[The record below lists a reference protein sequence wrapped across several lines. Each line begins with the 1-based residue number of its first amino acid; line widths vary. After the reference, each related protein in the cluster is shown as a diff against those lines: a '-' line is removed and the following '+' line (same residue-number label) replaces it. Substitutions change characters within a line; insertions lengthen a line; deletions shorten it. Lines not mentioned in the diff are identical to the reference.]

1 MRKERI
7 LSKFSL
13 FFGAGTALCT
23 PFEQNGELDLESY
36 RKLLRFQL
44 DEGIDALLVC
54 GTTGEAPTLSD
65 DEAITLLRE
74 TVKTVQKSVPV
85 IMGVGSN
92 CTAHAAEKARR
103 AEKNGA
109 DALLAVTPY
118 YNKCTPEGLVR
129 HYREIASAT
138 SLPIIAYTVPSR
150 TSMTIPPSVWGELFA
165 IPNMIGIKDATGD
178 IAYGAQFLS
187 CLGSESCLWSGNDNA
202 TLPLLSLGSDGVISV
217 LSNIKPKETSRL
229 CHAFREGK
237 IEESQALSRSLLPL
251 SDALFCEVNPI
262 PVKAAL
268 SLLGICKP
276 YCRLPLTR
284 ASEGTFKKLERLL
297 ISLRSNDNLPS
308 AE

>member
-1 MRKERI
+1 M
-7 LSKFSL
+7 SKFSL
-13 FFGAGTALCT
+13 FFGAATALCT
-23 PFEQNGELDLESY
+23 PFEQNGALDLESF

-65 DEAITLLRE
+65 DEAATLLCE

-138 SLPIIAYTVPSR
+138 SLPVIVYTVPSR
-150 TSMTIPPSVWGELFA
+150 TGMTIPPSVWGELFA
-165 IPNMIGIKDATGD
+165 IPNVIGIKDATGD
-178 IAYGAQFLS
+178 VAYGVQFLS
-187 CLGSESCLWSGNDNA
+187 RLGGESCLWSGNDNA

-217 LSNIKPKETSRL
+217 LSNIKPKETSAL
-229 CHAFREGK
+229 CHDFREDK
-237 IEESQALSRSLLPL
+237 IREAQALAASLLPL
-251 SDALFCEVNPI
+251 ADTLFCEVNPI

-284 ASEGTFKKLERLL
+284 ASESTFQRLNAHL
-297 ISLRSNDNLPS
+297 K
-308 AE
+308 A

>member
-1 MRKERI
+1 M
-7 LSKFSL
+7 SKFSL
-13 FFGAGTALCT
+13 FFGAATALCT
-23 PFEQNGELDLESY
+23 PFEQNGALDLGSF

-54 GTTGEAPTLSD
+54 GTTGETPTLSD
-65 DEAITLLRE
+65 DECQILLCE
-74 TVKTVQKSVPV
+74 AVKTAQKSVPV

-92 CTAHAAEKARR
+92 CTAHAVEKARN

-129 HYREIASAT
+129 HYREIAAAT
-138 SLPIIAYTVPSR
+138 SLPIIVYTVPSR
-150 TSMTIPPSVWGELFA
+150 TGMTIPPSVWGEIFA

-187 CLGSESCLWSGNDNA
+187 YLGGESCLWSGNDSA

-217 LSNIKPKETSRL
+217 LSNIKPKETSSL
-229 CHAFREGK
+229 CHTFAEGK
-237 IEESQALSRSLLPL
+237 ISESQSLAASLLPL
-251 SDALFCEVNPI
+251 ADTLFCEVNPI

-268 SLLGICKP
+268 SLIGMCKP
-276 YCRLPLTR
+276 YCRLPLTM
-284 ASEGTFKKLERLL
+284 ASESTFQRLNAHL
-297 ISLRSNDNLPS
+297 K
-308 AE
+308 A

>member
-1 MRKERI
+1 M
-7 LSKFSL
+7 SKFSL
-13 FFGAGTALCT
+13 FFGAATALCT

-36 RKLLRFQL
+36 RRLLRFQL
-44 DEGIDALLVC
+44 DGGIDALLVC

-65 DEAITLLRE
+65 DEATLLLRE
-74 TVKTVQKSVPV
+74 TVRTAQKSLPV
-85 IMGVGSN
+85 IMGIGSN
-92 CTAHAAEKARR
+92 CTAHAVEKAKN

-138 SLPIIAYTVPSR
+138 SLPIIVYTVPSR
-150 TSMTIPPSVWGELFA
+150 TGMTIPPSVWSELFA
-165 IPNMIGIKDATGD
+165 IPNVIGIKDATGD

-187 CLGSESCLWSGNDNA
+187 AFGSESCLWSGNDNA

-217 LSNIKPKETSRL
+217 LSNVKPRETSRL
-229 CHAFREGK
+229 CHAFAKCKIREA
-237 IEESQALSRSLLPL
+237 QAIHTALFPL
-251 SDALFCEVNPI
+251 ADALFCEVNPI

-268 SLLGICKP
+268 AMMGICKP
-276 YCRLPLTR
+276 YCRLPLTT
-284 ASEGTFKKLERLL
+284 ASERTFNRL
-297 ISLRSNDNLPS
+297 ISLRSNDNPPS

>member
-1 MRKERI
+1 M
-7 LSKFSL
+7 SKFSL
-13 FFGAGTALCT
+13 FFGAATALCT
-23 PFEQNGELDLESY
+23 PFEQNGELDLDSY

-65 DEAITLLRE
+65 DEATTLLRE
-74 TVKTVQKSVPV
+74 AVRTAQKSVPV

-92 CTAHAAEKARR
+92 CTTHAVEKAKY

-118 YNKCTPEGLVR
+118 YNKCTADGLVR
-129 HYREIASAT
+129 HYREIAAAT
-138 SLPIIAYTVPSR
+138 SLPVIAYTVPSR
-150 TSMTIPPSVWGELFA
+150 TGMTVPPSVWGELFA
-165 IPNMIGIKDATGD
+165 VPNVIGIKDATGD

-187 CLGSESCLWSGNDNA
+187 ALWSESCLWSGNDSA

-217 LSNIKPKETSRL
+217 LSNIKPRETSAL
-229 CHAFREGK
+229 CHAFAEGRIREAQK
-237 IEESQALSRSLLPL
+237 LNAALLPL
-251 SDALFCEVNPI
+251 SDALFAEVNPI

-268 SLLGICKP
+268 SIIGICKP
-276 YCRLPLTR
+276 YCRLPLTT
-284 ASEGTFKKLERLL
+284 ASARTFDKL
-297 ISLRSNDNLPS
+297 ISLCSNDNPPS

>member
-65 DEAITLLRE
+65 DEAITLLRD

-92 CTAHAAEKARR
+92 CTAHAVEKARR

-150 TSMTIPPSVWGELFA
+150 TSMTVPSSVWGELFA

-187 CLGSESCLWSGNDNA
+187 CLGSEICLWSGNDNA

-237 IEESQALSRSLLPL
+237 IEESQSLSRSLLPL

-268 SLLGICKP
+268 SLMGICKP
-276 YCRLPLTR
+276 YCRMPLTR
-284 ASEGTFKKLERLL
+284 ASEGTFKKLEKLL

>member
-1 MRKERI
+1 M
-7 LSKFSL
+7 
-13 FFGAGTALCT
+13 FFGAATALVT
-23 PFEQNGELDLESY
+23 PFEQNGALDLDSY

-44 DEGIDALLVC
+44 DAGIDALLVC

-65 DEAITLLRE
+65 EESTALLCEA
-74 TVKTVQKSVPV
+74 VKTAQKSVPV
-85 IMGVGSN
+85 IMGIGSN
-92 CTAHAAEKARR
+92 CTEHAVKKARS
-103 AEKNGA
+103 AEGNGA

-138 SLPIIAYTVPSR
+138 SLPIIVYTVPSR
-150 TSMTIPPSVWGELFA
+150 TGMTVPPSVWGELFA
-165 IPNMIGIKDATGD
+165 IPNIIGIKDATGD

-187 CLGSESCLWSGNDNA
+187 YFGSEICLWSGNDNA

-217 LSNIKPKETSRL
+217 LSNVKPKETSTL
-229 CHAFREGK
+229 CHAFAEGK
-237 IEESQALSRSLLPL
+237 IHEAQAIHASLLPL
-251 SDALFCEVNPI
+251 ADALFCEINPI

-276 YCRLPLTR
+276 YCRLPLTTAR
-284 ASEGTFKKLERLL
+284 EETFKKLERQL
-297 ISLRSNDNLPS
+297 ISLRSNDNPPS

>member
-1 MRKERI
+1 M
-7 LSKFSL
+7 SKFSL
-13 FFGAGTALCT
+13 FFGAATALVT
-23 PFEQNGELDLESY
+23 PFEQNGALDLDSY

-44 DEGIDALLVC
+44 DAGIDALLVC

-65 DEAITLLRE
+65 EESTALLCEA
-74 TVKTVQKSVPV
+74 VKTAQKSVPV
-85 IMGVGSN
+85 IMGIGSN
-92 CTAHAAEKARR
+92 CTEHAVEKARS
-103 AEKNGA
+103 AEGNGA

-138 SLPIIAYTVPSR
+138 SLPIIVYTVPSR
-150 TSMTIPPSVWGELFA
+150 TGMTVPSSVWGELFA
-165 IPNMIGIKDATGD
+165 IPNIIGIKDATGD

-187 CLGSESCLWSGNDNA
+187 CLGSEICLWSGNDNA

-217 LSNIKPKETSRL
+217 LSNVKPKETSTL
-229 CHAFREGK
+229 CHAFAEGK
-237 IEESQALSRSLLPL
+237 IHEAQAIHTSLLPL
-251 SDALFCEVNPI
+251 ADALFCEVNPI

-276 YCRLPLTR
+276 YCRLPLTT
-284 ASEGTFKKLERLL
+284 ASERTFNRL
-297 ISLRSNDNLPS
+297 ISLRSSDNPPS

>member
-1 MRKERI
+1 LRKERI

-13 FFGAGTALCT
+13 FFGAATALVT
-23 PFEQNGELDLESY
+23 PFEQNGALDLGSF

-44 DEGIDALLVC
+44 DSGIDALLVC
-54 GTTGEAPTLSD
+54 GTTGETPTLSD
-65 DEAITLLRE
+65 DECQILLCE
-74 TVKTVQKSVPV
+74 AVKTAQKSVPV

-92 CTAHAAEKARR
+92 CTAHAVEKARS

-118 YNKCTPEGLVR
+118 YNKCTPDGLVR

-150 TSMTIPPSVWGELFA
+150 TGMTIPPSVWGELFA
-165 IPNMIGIKDATGD
+165 IPNIIGIKDATGD

-187 CLGSESCLWSGNDNA
+187 YLGGESCLWSGNDNA

-217 LSNIKPKETSRL
+217 LSNVKPKETSAL
-229 CHAFREGK
+229 CHAFAKGK
-237 IEESQALSRSLLPL
+237 ISESQALAASLLPL
-251 SDALFCEVNPI
+251 AETLFCEVNPI

-276 YCRLPLTR
+276 YCRMPLTT
-284 ASEGTFKKLERLL
+284 AKESTFKRIKKLL
-297 ISLRSNDNLPS
+297 
-308 AE
+308 A

>member
-1 MRKERI
+1 M
-7 LSKFSL
+7 SKFSL
-13 FFGAGTALCT
+13 FFGAATALVT
-23 PFEQNGELDLESY
+23 PFEQNGTLDLDSY

-44 DEGIDALLVC
+44 DAGIDALLVC

-65 DEAITLLRE
+65 DESTTLLCE
-74 TVKTVQKSVPV
+74 AVKAAQKSVPV

-92 CTAHAAEKARR
+92 CTAHAVEKAKN

-138 SLPIIAYTVPSR
+138 SLPIIVYTVPLR
-150 TSMTIPPSVWGELFA
+150 PGMTAPPSVWGELFA
-165 IPNMIGIKDATGD
+165 IPNVIGIKDATGD

-187 CLGSESCLWSGNDNA
+187 HLGNEICLWSGNDNA

-217 LSNIKPKETSRL
+217 LSNVKPKETSAL
-229 CHAFREGK
+229 CHTYAAGK
-237 IEESQALSRSLLPL
+237 IHEAQALAASLLPL
-251 SDALFCEVNPI
+251 ADTLFCEVNPI

-268 SLLGICKP
+268 SIMGICKP
-276 YCRLPLTR
+276 YCRLPLTT
-284 ASEGTFKKLERLL
+284 STETTFKRLEKLLF
-297 ISLRSNDNLPS
+297 
-308 AE
+308 

>member
-1 MRKERI
+1 M
-7 LSKFSL
+7 SKFSL

-65 DEAITLLRE
+65 DEAITLLRD

-92 CTAHAAEKARR
+92 CTAHAVEKARR

-150 TSMTIPPSVWGELFA
+150 TSMTVPSSVWGELFA

-187 CLGSESCLWSGNDNA
+187 CLGSEICLWSGNDNA

-237 IEESQALSRSLLPL
+237 IEESQSLSRSLLPL

-268 SLLGICKP
+268 SLMGICKP
-276 YCRLPLTR
+276 YCRMPLTR
-284 ASEGTFKKLERLL
+284 ASEGTFKKLEKLL